1 MEQSTE
7 ISEEVRIVNS
17 LGLHARPAARL
28 VQTVLPF
35 KSDVYISINA
45 HRVNAK
51 SIMGLLTLAAA
62 QGSRLRVTCTGPDAR
77 EAFEAVRQL
86 IESGFGEE

>member
-1 MEQSTE
+1 MNHAQDLTE
-7 ISEEVRIVNS
+7 ELRIVNT

-35 KSDVYISINA
+35 KSEVYISING

-51 SIMGLLTLAAA
+51 SIMGLLTLAAG
-62 QGSRLRVTCTGPDAR
+62 QGSRLVVTCSGVDAS
-77 EAFEAVRQL
+77 EAMSAIRQL